1 MITPTGSSRSKRRR
15 TSPQITTAASTRR
28 KRVRGT
34 ADHPTHPATENNNDT
49 SNNESS
55 IHPEVAST
63 KNPQPTS
70 STQTPTPTGS
80 GLVESTSAILA
91 RYKAWR
97 KAGAPH
103 DLRCFE
109 CHQEGKTQGD
119 LDPCETCPRVYHE
132 ACKPE
137 DGYFVSSQQPRAQP
151 GPVPPRQWYCPVCVH
166 RGWHVTPPVLTPP
179 QSPVLR
185 PSTPA
190 SIPAAAV
197 PAREENVRI
206 ENIEATSNTRES
218 SKGQQIDTSREKEKS
233 TDASRRKSRFDTLS
247 PQVESALWVLYRELE
262 SVPLA
267 QRRIADLENE
277 MAQLRQEVRIRRNE
291 IELTRASGSQVRVLR
306 EEVQKLKT
314 DLASREAAVEETK
327 GLKARN
333 RELEVELE
341 RSRAEVEESAR
352 TLAEWKK
359 KLSNLI
365 GE

>member
-1 MITPTGSSRSKRRR
+1 MITPSGSSRSKRRR
-15 TSPQITTAASTRR
+15 TSPQNTTAASTRR
-28 KRVRGT
+28 KRVRDT
-34 ADHPTHPATENNNDT
+34 ADHRAHPATGNNNDT
-49 SNNESS
+49 NNKDPS
-55 IHPEVAST
+55 IQPEITST
-63 KNPQPTS
+63 NDSQPTPSTQKPTS
-70 STQTPTPTGS
+70 SG
-80 GLVESTSAILA
+80 GASAILA

-109 CHQEGKTQGD
+109 CYQEGGTPGLGN
-119 LDPCETCPRVYHE
+119 LDPCPTCRLVYHE
-132 ACKPE
+132 ACKPQ
-137 DGYFVSSQQPRAQP
+137 DGCWVSSQPQ
-151 GPVPPRQWYCPVCVH
+151 GPQQDDVPLRRWFCPICVN

-185 PSTPA
+185 PVTPA
-190 SIPAAAV
+190 PVPAAVV
-197 PAREENVRI
+197 PVCEGGLRAENV
-206 ENIEATSNTRES
+206 EATSCTADS
-218 SKGQQIDTSREKEKS
+218 GKGRQIDTDTEKEKA

-267 QRRIADLENE
+267 QRRIANLENE
-277 MAQLRQEVRIRRNE
+277 MAQLRQEVRIQRNE

-306 EEVQKLKT
+306 EEVQRLKME
-314 DLASREAAVEETK
+314 LASRDAAVEEAE

-333 RELEVELE
+333 SDLEVELG

-359 KLSNLI
+359 KLSSLI